1 MDIKKAE
8 TSSCLSAI
16 RGLRTTLE
24 SNKQQET
31 YADMKT
37 RLHEQAKMQSYP
49 IGIY

>member
-31 YADMKT
+31 YADMIDS
-37 RLHEQAKMQSYP
+37 AKFQLAQYYHTP
-49 IGIY
+49 